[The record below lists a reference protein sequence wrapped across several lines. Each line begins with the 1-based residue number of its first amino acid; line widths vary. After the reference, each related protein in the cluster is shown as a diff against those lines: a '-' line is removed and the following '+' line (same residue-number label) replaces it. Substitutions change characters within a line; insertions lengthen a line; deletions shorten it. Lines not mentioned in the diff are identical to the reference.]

1 MAAARRPRT
10 PSRHRRE
17 RRPRPGLA
25 LTAVATLAVVTAV
38 TGWSAL
44 PPATRSVVAAKVG
57 ATNSSTPADPTVAAS
72 AEPTRAAA
80 RAVPELPPG
89 DTRRPVQARPVKAKP
104 EPPRVTVQPLQPV
117 PTAPTVPSVP
127 SVPTV
132 LATGS
137 GRFTV
142 AAGPAAPP
150 AKAKLVRYTV
160 EIENGLQLSAAAVAG
175 TVDTTLADKRSWPAA
190 GYSFRRTGTPSDL
203 RILLAT
209 PGTVDKLCAPLDTGG
224 EVSCRNEDLVVL
236 NARRWVLGA
245 PAYGANIAAYRQYL
259 VNHEVGHFLGHGHV
273 GCPGKGRYAPV
284 MLQQTLGLQGCKP
297 NPWPIL
303 SLPAR
308 LGR

>member
-44 PPATRSVVAAKVG
+44 PPTTRSVVAAGVG
-57 ATNSSTPADPTVAAS
+57 VSPDPGPAAPADATPPTAPS

-80 RAVPELPPG
+80 RAVPELPPLG
-89 DTRRPVQARPVKAKP
+89 AGRRVQAKPVKIKP
-104 EPPRVTVQPLQPV
+104 EPPRVTVQPLQPL
-117 PTAPTVPSVP
+117 
-127 SVPTV
+127 PTV
-132 LATGS
+132 LETGP
-137 GRFTV
+137 GRFTI
-142 AAGPAAPP
+142 ATGAAAPP

-160 EIENGLQLSAAAVAG
+160 EIENGLQLNPAAVAG
-175 TVDTTLADKRSWPAA
+175 TVDKTLADERSWPAA
-190 GYSFRRTGTPSDL
+190 GYSFRRTGTPGDL

-245 PAYGANIAAYRQYL
+245 PAYGANVAAYRQYL

>member
-17 RRPRPGLA
+17 RRHRPGLA
-25 LTAVATLAVVTAV
+25 LTAVSSVAVVTAV
-38 TGWSAL
+38 AGWSAL
-44 PPATRSVVAAKVG
+44 PPSTRSVVAARIAAPADARPAG
-57 ATNSSTPADPTVAAS
+57 ATPGPAVATP

-80 RAVPELPPG
+80 RVAPELPPVK
-89 DTRRPVQARPVKAKP
+89 RAQPVLPVQAKPVKAKP
-104 EPPRVTVQPLQPV
+104 EPPQVHVQPLQPV
-117 PTAPTVPSVP
+117 PT
-127 SVPTV
+127 V
-132 LATGS
+132 LETGS

-142 AAGPAAPP
+142 AVGAPAPP

-160 EIENGLQLSAAAVAG
+160 EIENGLGLSPAAV
-175 TVDTTLADKRSWPAA
+175 TDTIDKTLADQRSWPAA
-190 GYSFRRTGTPSDL
+190 GYSFRRTGGTGDL

-224 EVSCRNEDLVVL
+224 EVSCRNENLVVL

-245 PAYGANIAAYRQYL
+245 PAYGANVAAYRQYL

-297 NPWPIL
+297 NPWPSL
-303 SLPAR
+303 SLPGR